1 MSVVSSFSAYPPC
14 NISSNSNGATGRIKT
29 SSSDQF
35 DYSSDSRMQ
44 PHLIKYEPSES
55 GSPNI
60 RTIKCEHFG
69 PINGDDHDE
78 NDQLFH
84 QTHNQHETANSSDAT
99 TGGTSTSN
107 SSISSAT
114 NKRGSLQLWQFLLHL
129 LSTKAPPHHAEPII
143 EWTRKSAAEFKLLD
157 PEEVARL
164 WGVQKNRPTMNY
176 DKLSRSLR
184 YYYEKGNNFISIKKK
199 FIMQF

>member
-1 MSVVSSFSAYPPC
+1 MSVVSSLLSAYPSC
-14 NISSNSNGATGRIKT
+14 NISSNCNGARIKT

-55 GSPNI
+55 SSPNI
-60 RTIKCEHFG
+60 VAIKC
-69 PINGDDHDE
+69 DDHEE
-78 NDQLFH
+78 NDQLFD
-84 QTHNQHETANSSDAT
+84 QARETANNSDGT

-184 YYYEKGNNFISIKKK
+184 YYYEKGKHFISN
-199 FIMQF
+199 